1 MKRKLDWKGV
11 LYEKIIIQEW
21 WLYTWDWQFHVK
33 NGLESLCHSLDLE
46 ISRAKSKDKQN
57 GIGCH

>member
-1 MKRKLDWKGV
+1 MTIHIRLTI
-11 LYEKIIIQEW
+11 LR
-21 WLYTWDWQFHVK
+21 K
-33 NGLESLCHSLDLE
+33 NGLESLRHSLDLE